1 MTTKEGSA
9 ERVSELSNARL
20 IAHLEKMHADCEK
33 IPDASDAT
41 ALHLAIE
48 RIRRQSQGAGWQPIE
63 TAPKDGTLVA
73 LFWPGLLSTGCVTG
87 CFEHGQWYVFLCS
100 TKWETQPTDWKPLV
114 PPPYAPAQ
122 RREPAQPSQGECET
136 CGGKGWVPAGSG
148 AFAFKRMC
156 PARCE
161 ASRSQRGGAKP

>member
-1 MTTKEGSA
+1 MSDNSSPGPWRAGATPKEGSA

-63 TAPKDGTLVA
+63 TAPKDGTPVA

-122 RREPAQPSQGECET
+122 RREP
-136 CGGKGWVPAGSG
+136 
-148 AFAFKRMC
+148 
-156 PARCE
+156 
-161 ASRSQRGGAKP
+161 RGPKDGDPLYPNNNPLKE